1 MDTKTLITESK
12 SRFAHNAAKAILK
25 EKYEALLLV
34 ADQNG
39 LWRADL
45 QTINFLSSFD
55 LEEIVLVDTFHNPVK
70 VDRKKL
76 LELLIDVYHTTM
88 NDWYDEWKSL
98 ESNR

>member
-1 MDTKTLITESK
+1 MDTKTLIAESK

-45 QTINFLSSFD
+45 QTINFLGATELD
-55 LEEIVLVDTFHNPVK
+55 EVVLIDTFNNPVK
-70 VDRKKL
+70 VNRKKL
-76 LELLIDVYHTTM
+76 LELLKDVYHTTM